1 MAKMQILF
9 DGFEDLAAAID
20 RSGGDLEQAVDEALT
35 KTSEVIQNN
44 LIPAA
49 SIYARKGI
57 KGYATGKMYGSL
69 ITNDSVQ
76 WEGTVASINVGFNL
90 NNGGWH
96 SLFVM
101 YGTPRMAKDTR
112 IYNAIK
118 GTKTKKEIADAQEE
132 VMKKFLDLA
141 GN

>member
-20 RSGGDLEQAVDEALT
+20 RSGGDLKPAVNEALT
-35 KTSEVIQNN
+35 KTSEVVQNN

-49 SIYARKGI
+49 AIYARKGI
-57 KGYATGKMYGSL
+57 KGYATGKMYGTL
-69 ITNDSVQ
+69 ITGDSVQ
-76 WEGTVASINVGFNL
+76 WEGTVASIKVGFNL
-90 NNGGWH
+90 NDGGWH
-96 SLFVM
+96 SIFVM
-101 YGTPRMAKDTR
+101 YGTPRMAKDQK

-118 GTKTKKEIADAQEE
+118 GTKTRKDIADAQAE
-132 VMKKFLDLA
+132 VMKKYLDLA